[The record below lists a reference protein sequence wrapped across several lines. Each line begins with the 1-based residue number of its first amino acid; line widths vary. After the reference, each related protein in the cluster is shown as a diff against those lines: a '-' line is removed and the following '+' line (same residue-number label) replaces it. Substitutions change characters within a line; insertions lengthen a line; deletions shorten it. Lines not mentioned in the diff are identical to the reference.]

1 VESLF
6 RFILSRPAQR
16 VDPSSTTVPLQPSAD
31 YQQQLTAAKNAEQAI
46 PALRRLASAYRK
58 GPRQLESGRVRQYSI
73 PTGRASPSSEGR
85 SICDC
90 AKRQGRTAR
99 R

>member
-1 VESLF
+1 VCPPKPTREAHVESLF

-31 YQQQLTAAKNAEQAI
+31 YQQQLTAAKNAKQAI

-58 GPRQLESGRVRQYSI
+58 DH
-73 PTGRASPSSEGR
+73 ANWSP
-85 SICDC
+85 
-90 AKRQGRTAR
+90 AA
-99 R
+99 